1 MKREYQYKVNGLETT
16 VVYDDRTVEEIF
28 LPLLRKWTKLQQKL
42 KRRVIV
48 FLSAPPGVGKTTTA
62 QFLEY
67 LSGRETDIEKIQAVG
82 LDGFHYHQDY
92 ILTHEVC
99 IDGKKT
105 AMKEVKGCPE
115 TFDIEKL
122 KNKIAQLKKEDTKWP
137 VYDRTIHDVIEGA
150 VTVERQIVLVE
161 GNWLLLKEAPWN
173 ELTAECDDSVFIAAD
188 EKFLQERLIQR
199 KVMGGL
205 TREEAEAFY
214 RKSDCRNIRRLMN
227 SHCQAGETLI
237 MEADGTYIREEKG
250 ELT

>member
-16 VVYDDRTVEEIF
+16 VIYDDRTVEEIF
-28 LPLLRKWTKLQQKL
+28 LPMLRKWTTLQQKL

-67 LSGRETDIEKIQAVG
+67 LSGREIDIEEIQAVG

-99 IDGKKT
+99 IDGKKK

-137 VYDRTIHDVIEGA
+137 VYDRTIHDVIEDA

-173 ELTAECDDSVFIAAD
+173 ELAAECDDSVFIAAD

-227 SHCQAGETLI
+227 SHCQADEVLI
-237 MEADGTYIREEKG
+237 MEEDGSYIREEKG

>member
-67 LSGRETDIEKIQAVG
+67 LSGRETDIEEIQAVG

-137 VYDRTIHDVIEGA
+137 VYDRTIHDVIEDA

-161 GNWLLLKEAPWN
+161 GNWLLLKEAPWDG
-173 ELTAECDDSVFIAAD
+173 LTAECDDSVFIAAD